1 MIGAGFPQPAR
12 SWVRGP
18 MDGGSWL
25 GAGGGTPLLV
35 PPRSPGGHQGPHGEA
50 ARGGELGAGSRTRRD
65 APGGAHTWGSSA
77 PPGQGLRG
85 AEQGPGTVRTCT
97 PVLWGGMGAA
107 GKLGP
112 VPCWVPAQGKAPGM
126 LLRALSCPH
135 AVPLRGSAP
144 QSRGCSGAGGLRHG
158 ARGIIRRDSHLQT
171 LLLNNLPSTNIC
183 PAWEITWLQKSS
195 VPAFQSAGAACP
207 AQPSAPCSRCL
218 CRGPAA
224 GEAGHGAEIQLLE
237 EKPGALSAW
246 GVN

>member
-1 MIGAGFPQPAR
+1 MATRAPMEKLPREG
-12 SWVRGP
+12 SWVQAPGREEMLQVVSTPGEAQP
-18 MDGGSWL
+18 HH
-25 GAGGGTPLLV
+25 AGGCVGL
-35 PPRSPGGHQGPHGEA
+35 
-50 ARGGELGAGSRTRRD
+50 SRV
-65 APGGAHTWGSSA
+65 
-77 PPGQGLRG
+77 
-85 AEQGPGTVRTCT
+85 PGTVRTCM

-126 LLRALSCPH
+126 LPRALSCPH

-144 QSRGCSGAGGLRHG
+144 RSQGCSGAGELRHG
-158 ARGIIRRDSHLQT
+158 ARGITRRDSHLQT
-171 LLLNNLPSTNIC
+171 LLLNNLPSANIC

-195 VPAFQSAGAACP
+195 VPAFQSASAACP
-207 AQPSAPCSRCL
+207 AQPSVPCSRCL